1 MRAAYAYEENCF
13 WPTAKSRKVNGQN
26 CEENKRTWRGRTN
39 SKMPSLPI
47 LLFRLLLPVFILF
60 LPLCLAQRRS
70 VPIPL
75 EMDRMLGAG
84 REVYDKQSTPTQN
97 ERIPTSVKLAMYI
110 EGIGSFRTHT
120 MDFQLDVYLQQFW
133 KDPRLAHNESRIL
146 IRDKSILDR
155 IWHPDVYFA
164 NARIAQFHEVT
175 QPNFLVWIEPD
186 GSILYDTRVSM
197 IVICAMN
204 LKNFPL
210 DSQWCH
216 LRILSY
222 AYDINHLLI
231 EWVDKAPITK
241 NTNITMSDM
250 DIVKLV
256 PGTCDGVYSTGVWS
270 CVTAEFF
277 VSRELTHHI
286 LQTYVPTTLIVVI
299 SWFSFWLD
307 VEAVPARVSLAITT
321 LLTLSTQA
329 NSVKNSLPEV
339 SYMKSLDLFLA
350 VSVLFVFGVLIE
362 FTIVNYTQRN
372 ATMAAAGLLTDE
384 KGGGR
389 NCALWRCLRKTLEGK
404 WKKRKWNL
412 REDNQ
417 QKHHKNISRMAAA
430 PPAQKDLEGGL
441 MRGIRWRNDEP
452 QANTTKKISA
462 LQTQHQLRHV
472 LSSDGTKEAVVPII
486 VCDKGD
492 NNAEQ
497 YTLQKTMCH
506 PPRMVVDRREAAR
519 IACWASP
526 ELSCERLSLRARGPQ
541 TPPEGETAAG
551 TGADEQPA
559 APTEF
564 CSSSSPT
571 SSTLSSCAVLL
582 VPDLPQPPPSS
593 AVALCNETVL
603 PLNSLLIRP
612 DKPFFRRASAMAS
625 LLDPINIGN
634 GGSKTDQQQLKTD
647 NLESEGKTAP
657 TARRKQPSMSSQAK
671 WRHAVRK
678 LQMNKREAG
687 RIQAKKI
694 DAWSR
699 WAFPLS
705 YLSFQGAY
713 WYYYLRM
720 AA

>member
-1 MRAAYAYEENCF
+1 
-13 WPTAKSRKVNGQN
+13 
-26 CEENKRTWRGRTN
+26 
-39 SKMPSLPI
+39 MPSLPI
-47 LLFRLLLPVFILF
+47 LLFRLLLPVFVLF

-133 KDPRLAHNESRIL
+133 KDPRLAHNESSRIL

-372 ATMAAAGLLTDE
+372 ATMAAAGLLTEE

-389 NCALWRCLRKTLEGK
+389 DCALWRCLRKTLEGK

-412 REDNQ
+412 REDSQ
-417 QKHHKNISRMAAA
+417 QKHHKNMAAA
-430 PPAQKDLEGGL
+430 PRHKRTSRAGL
-441 MRGIRWRNDEP
+441 CGAFAGETMSHRQIPRKSGNKYFLLP
-452 QANTTKKISA
+452 YLFHLQKISA

-497 YTLQKTMCH
+497 YKLQKTMCH

-526 ELSCERLSLRARGPQ
+526 ELSCERLSLRARGLQ

-551 TGADEQPA
+551 AGNVDEVGSILPEMDSVSYRLFQQPA

-593 AVALCNETVL
+593 AVAPCDETVL
-603 PLNSLLIRP
+603 PLNSLLSRP
-612 DKPFFRRASAMAS
+612 DKPFIRRASAMAS
-625 LLDPINIGN
+625 LLDPINIGS
-634 GGSKTDQQQLKTD
+634 GGSTTDQQQLKTD
-647 NLESEGKTAP
+647 NLEGEGKTAP

-713 WYYYLRM
+713 WYYYLRL

>member
-1 MRAAYAYEENCF
+1 
-13 WPTAKSRKVNGQN
+13 
-26 CEENKRTWRGRTN
+26 
-39 SKMPSLPI
+39 
-47 LLFRLLLPVFILF
+47 
-60 LPLCLAQRRS
+60 
-70 VPIPL
+70 
-75 EMDRMLGAG
+75 MDRMLGSG
-84 REVYDKQSTPTQN
+84 REVYDKQSTPTQY
-97 ERIPTSVKLAMYI
+97 EQRPTSVKLAMYI

-133 KDPRLAHNESRIL
+133 RDPRLAHNESSRIL
-146 IRDKSILDR
+146 IRDKSILER

-175 QPNFLVWIEPD
+175 QPNFLLWIEPD

-231 EWVDKAPITK
+231 EWVDNAPITK
-241 NTNITMSDM
+241 NMNITMSDM

-256 PGTCDGVYSTGVWS
+256 PGTCDGNYSTGIWS

-372 ATMAAAGLLTDE
+372 AKYCLDGSISKECNEEEDDRLTTMAAAGLLMDE
-384 KGGGR
+384 KGGGKEF
-389 NCALWRCLRKTLEGK
+389 AIWKWLRKTMEGK
-404 WKKRKWNL
+404 WKRTKEQKEKHKMAI
-412 REDNQ
+412 REDKTQ
-417 QKHHKNISRMAAA
+417 QNHCKNSGSKSKRHLRRGKAS
-430 PPAQKDLEGGL
+430 PSDLEGGK
-441 MRGIRWRNDEP
+441 RTKDERR
-452 QANTTKKISA
+452 AKNICA
-462 LQTQHQLRHV
+462 LQSQHQLRH
-472 LSSDGTKEAVVPII
+472 LPRSEANGGGKEAAEVPII
-486 VCDKGD
+486 VYEESD
-492 NNAEQ
+492 NEAEQ
-497 YTLQKTMCH
+497 HTHHQQQQQQKTVGQ
-506 PPRMVVDRREAAR
+506 PPRTAVDRREAAR

-526 ELSCERLSLRARGPQ
+526 ELSCEGLSLKVRETQPRG
-541 TPPEGETAAG
+541 TTEAGEAPPEVCASVQT
-551 TGADEQPA
+551 D
-559 APTEF
+559 
-564 CSSSSPT
+564 CCSSPT
-571 SSTLSSCAVLL
+571 SSTLSSSAVLL
-582 VPDLPQPPPSS
+582 VPDCPVPSLPLGP
-593 AVALCNETVL
+593 ALCDGTAPPAL
-603 PLNSLLIRP
+603 PSLFAP
-612 DKPFFRRASAMAS
+612 SQKPFLRRASALAS
-625 LLDPINIGN
+625 LLDPINIGS
-634 GGSKTDQQQLKTD
+634 GEKTEEQPKQRTEKD
-647 NLESEGKTAP
+647 NLGREKGT
-657 TARRKQPSMSSQAK
+657 TRRQQPMMSSQAK

-705 YLSFQGAY
+705 YLSFHGAY
-713 WYYYLRM
+713 WYYYLRV